1 MEEFKDDETVKKI
14 MHVMRQAPHGTIY
27 TYEGLEMILIMA
39 AYDQDISVAFID
51 DGVYALK
58 KGQDTEGIE
67 IKGFSKTFGALEGYD
82 VEKLYVDQISL
93 EERGLTENDLVV
105 DVEVLSSAEIGKI
118 MAKQDVVVQH

>member
-1 MEEFKDDETVKKI
+1 
-14 MHVMRQAPHGTIY
+14 MHVLRQAPHGTIY

-118 MAKQDVVVQH
+118 MAKQDVVVHH